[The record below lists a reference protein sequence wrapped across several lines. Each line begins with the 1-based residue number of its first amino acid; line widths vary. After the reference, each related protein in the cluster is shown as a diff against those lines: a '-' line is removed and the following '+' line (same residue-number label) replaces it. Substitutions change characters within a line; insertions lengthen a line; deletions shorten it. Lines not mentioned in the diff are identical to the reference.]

1 MKKFIPTIFAITLA
15 ISSVSLLI
23 GCSGDIPEDPEAA
36 AKEAENKKGPDASP
50 EKGSGVKDLSDNPA
64 DGGFKEGK

>member
-36 AKEAENKKGPDASP
+36 AKEAENKKAPDAVP
-50 EKGSGVKDLSDNPA
+50 KEGSGVKGLPDIDPPQ
-64 DGGFKEGK
+64 EGK

>member
-1 MKKFIPTIFAITLA
+1 MKKFIPTIFALVLA

-23 GCSGDIPEDPEAA
+23 GCSGAVPEDPEAA
-36 AKEAENKKGPDASP
+36 AKEAENQKAPVAVPK
-50 EKGSGVKDLSDNPA
+50 EGSGVKGLPDNPA

>member
-36 AKEAENKKGPDASP
+36 AKEAENKKAPDAVP
-50 EKGSGVKDLSDNPA
+50 KEGSGVKGLPDNPA
-64 DGGFKEGK
+64 DGGYKEGK